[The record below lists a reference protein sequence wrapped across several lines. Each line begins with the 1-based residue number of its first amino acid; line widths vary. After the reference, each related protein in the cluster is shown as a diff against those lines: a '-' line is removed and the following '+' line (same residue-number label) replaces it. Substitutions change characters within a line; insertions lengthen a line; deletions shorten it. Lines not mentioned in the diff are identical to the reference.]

1 MGGEVD
7 PVPLCD
13 TASLEAPVWYHVIS
27 EDGTHLSLERGTDTH
42 RLMNQLVC
50 FNLDFLARFRNV
62 F

>member
-27 EDGTHLSLERGTDTH
+27 EDGTHLSLELGTDTQTDEPTCGFEFK
-42 RLMNQLVC
+42 LSSQV
-50 FNLDFLARFRNV
+50 
-62 F
+62 